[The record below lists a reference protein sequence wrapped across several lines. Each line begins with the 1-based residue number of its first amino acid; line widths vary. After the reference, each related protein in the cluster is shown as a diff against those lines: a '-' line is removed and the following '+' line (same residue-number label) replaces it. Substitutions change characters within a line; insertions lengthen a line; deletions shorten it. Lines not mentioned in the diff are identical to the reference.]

1 MTRDELDIIRRKF
14 VGYDCSIYHTGAAL
28 QQLNCLNGA
37 VEFIQKTKNEETLF
51 MRHCKKLRS
60 AYNICCNSDRISK
73 RDDDDIHFFFAVSA
87 IIRKMTKGDAPDATI
102 MNKRVS
108 EMIKDA
114 LSSDK
119 VEEISKIGVN
129 ESGDI
134 DILSQEY
141 MERLQRIPYKNTKV
155 KLMEKLLKQVIN
167 SFQKIN
173 KAKGVE
179 FTGRL
184 ETIVKKYNDR
194 SDDTTLANEIID
206 EVAQQMADLLKD
218 VINEKSAGDERGLQ
232 IEENAFYDILKSVA
246 KKYEFDDQMPDD
258 KIIALAKEIKAIVDK
273 CATLIDWSNRDDIKD
288 ELKMNIIISLSEAG
302 YPPFTNDE
310 VFKEILEQAENF
322 RNNRP

>member
-1 MTRDELDIIRRKF
+1 MT
-14 VGYDCSIYHTGAAL
+14 VGDT
-28 QQLNCLNGA
+28 
-37 VEFIQKTKNEETLF
+37 
-51 MRHCKKLRS
+51 
-60 AYNICCNSDRISK
+60 
-73 RDDDDIHFFFAVSA
+73 
-87 IIRKMTKGDAPDATI
+87 PDATI

-108 EMIKDA
+108 EMIKEA
-114 LSSDK
+114 LTSDE

-129 ESGDI
+129 ESDEV

-155 KLMEKLLKQVIN
+155 KLMEKLLKQVID
-167 SFQKIN
+167 SLQKIN

-179 FTGRL
+179 FTKRL
-184 ETIVKKYNDR
+184 EELVKRYNDR

-218 VINEKSAGDERGLQ
+218 VINEKSAGDELGLQ
-232 IEENAFYDILKSVA
+232 IEEKAFYDILKAVA
-246 KKYEFDDQMPDD
+246 KKYEFADQMPDE
-258 KIIALAKEIKAIVDK
+258 KIIALSKEIKDIVDK
-273 CATLIDWSNRDDIKD
+273 CATLIDWSNRADIKD

-322 RNNRP
+322 KKNQV